1 MSIGLLILRLAVG
14 LTLAAHGSQKLF
26 GWFGGGGI
34 SGTAPILESLG
45 FRPGRVS
52 AAMAGIAEFGG
63 GLFLALGL
71 LTPLAA
77 SVLVGVMI
85 VAIVS
90 VHWANGFF
98 LMKSGYEYAFV
109 LGAAAAGLA
118 FTGPGAL
125 SADEALGLSWPTAA
139 PVAALVLGVLA
150 AAVQLSTRRTA
161 PVVAAQG
168 IGQ

>member
-1 MSIGLLILRLAVG
+1 MNIGLLIVRLAVG

-90 VHWANGFF
+90 GHWANGFF
-98 LMKSGYEYAFV
+98 LMKNGYEYAFV
-109 LGAAAAGLA
+109 AAAAGLA

-125 SADEALGLSWPTAA
+125 SADEALGLPWPTAA

-150 AAVQLSTRRTA
+150 AAVQLSARRTA